1 MSKASTVRKAGGFS
15 GMRKL
20 TRLIDTGAL
29 KLANGGGISSKTYSA
44 KSMKTTSPKEYLDQ
58 KASREYIRKY
68 QQKFSIPVSIGTINE
83 TADVNE
89 VLKKIED
96 SVKEAAQ
103 SSV

>member
-1 MSKASTVRKAGGFS
+1 VG
-15 GMRKL
+15 
-20 TRLIDTGAL
+20 
-29 KLANGGGISSKTYSA
+29 GGGISSKTYKASSLRNKSDA
-44 KSMKTTSPKEYLDQ
+44 KQYVDE
-58 KASREYIRKY
+58 KASRDYVKKY